1 MKHYFMLAVL
11 LYGTTVATSC
21 SSDHDPVSSNPDQES
36 PDDMHVVFAKDDGSK
51 CLQGT
56 PAQHV
61 QQLLAKTGVKVAD
74 GIGKINITDAE
85 KAEIKQFTDELV
97 KGCKTEEETYHRI
110 FKYLY
115 NNIEY
120 KHEYEGG
127 DIISNDPYPV
137 FTKKAAICQG
147 FSNLQHIMLESQ
159 HIPTLNVNGMYVGV
173 GGHAWNY
180 VYHSGK
186 WWVSDATNNGSFS
199 MDNVESYKHL
209 EPASIEATIFETD
222 DYGFTYYDYAL
233 NIDQI
238 KRKEQQLVVPF
249 SVAGIQV
256 TSLNPTQPVPAA
268 IKTICIGK
276 NIRTLGEYYRGLTEN
291 APTIEAAFV
300 DSQNSRLTS
309 FSGAVYQR
317 NGDEYQLYYIP
328 ASLKKLQLKPV
339 KIVDKNVVFNHTS
352 IQEVTISK
360 GTEEIS
366 DYAFEKCPQLRVAYV
381 PKGVKIADRA
391 FWEVHP
397 DFQLIR
403 N

>member
-1 MKHYFMLAVL
+1 MRHYFTLAFL
-11 LYGTTVATSC
+11 LYCATVTTSC
-21 SSDHDPVSSNPDQES
+21 SSDNDPILSQPNLENPES
-36 PDDMHVVFAKDDGSK
+36 IHVAFAKDDGSK
-51 CLQGT
+51 SLQGT

-61 QQLLAKTGVKVAD
+61 QQLLTKTGVKIAN
-74 GIGKINITDAE
+74 GIGKINITDAQ
-85 KAEIKQFTDELV
+85 KTEIKQFTDELV
-97 KGCKTEEETYHRI
+97 KDCKTEEETYHRI

-127 DIISNDPYPV
+127 NIISNDPYPV
-137 FTKKAAICQG
+137 FITKTAICQG
-147 FSNLQHIMLESQ
+147 FSNLLHIMLESQ

-199 MDNVESYKHL
+199 MDNIGSYKHL
-209 EPASIEATIFETD
+209 EPASIEAIVFETD
-222 DYGFTYYDYAL
+222 DYAFTYYDYAL

-238 KRKEQQLVVPF
+238 KRKEQQLIIPF

-256 TSLNPTQPVPAA
+256 TSLNPTQPVPAE

-291 APTIEAAFV
+291 APTIETAFV
-300 DSQNSRLTS
+300 DSQNSHLTS

-328 ASLKKLQLKPV
+328 SSLKKLQLKPIKV
-339 KIVDKNVVFNHTS
+339 VDKNVVFNHTS

-360 GTEEIS
+360 ETAEIR

-381 PKGVKIADRA
+381 PKGVKIANKA

-397 DFQLIR
+397 DFQIVQK
-403 N
+403 